1 MFRKLIPSLLVLALA
16 LTPFAAFAETTFD
29 GSVVAGEA
37 VSVTAPFGGTVASLT
52 LKEGAEISL
61 GDTICT
67 RRYTR
72 LTMVLSAVYLVSR
85 AMRWTP

>member
-29 GSVVAGEA
+29 GSIVAGAA

-52 LKEGAEISL
+52 LRSVLA
-61 GDTICT
+61 TPFARWRP

-72 LTMVLSAVYLVSR
+72 LTMVWSAAYLVSR